1 LVSPFERI
9 RVLVRGGG
17 DLGSG
22 VIYRLRRAGFAV
34 VVAETPTPLCV
45 RRAVSY
51 ASAVFEEQITVD
63 GLTARFTAPE
73 LASVESILALGEIP
87 VLIDPEG
94 RFIPVFVPV
103 VIVDARMAKRN
114 LGTAITDAPLVIALG
129 PGFEAGRDC
138 HAVIETNRGHNL
150 GRVIWQ
156 GSAEPDTGLP
166 GQIGGVAA
174 LRVLR
179 APAGGYVLPHKQIGD
194 AIRVGDVVA
203 EVDGQPVVAGID
215 GVLRGLVHQRV
226 PVTQGLKIGD
236 VDPRARREHCF
247 TISEKALAIGGGVL
261 EAILATDAV
270 RREVAS
276 LPGRAILET

>member
-1 LVSPFERI
+1 MVSPFEHI

-34 VVAETPTPLCV
+34 VVAETPAPLCV
-45 RRAVSY
+45 RRTVSY
-51 ASAVFEEQITVD
+51 ASAVFEGQITVD
-63 GLTARFTAPE
+63 GLMARVTTPE
-73 LASVESILALGEIP
+73 LASVESVLALGEIP

-94 RFIPVFVPV
+94 QFIPRFVPL

-129 PGFEAGRDC
+129 PGFEAGQDC

-150 GRVIWQ
+150 GRVIWR
-156 GSAEPDTGLP
+156 GGAEPDTGIP
-166 GQIGGVAA
+166 GQIAGVAA

-179 APAGGYVLPHKQIGD
+179 APVDGYVFPHRQIGD
-194 AIRVGDVVA
+194 PIRAGDVIA
-203 EVDGQPVVAGID
+203 EVAGQPVMAGID
-215 GVLRGLVHQRV
+215 GVLRGLVHPCV
-226 PVTQGLKIGD
+226 PVTRGLKIGD

-261 EAILATDAV
+261 EAVLATDAV
-270 RREVAS
+270 RRELAS